1 MQYYTIEGKYYIQE
15 TFENQEEANIDQ
27 EPSSVDN
34 NIEKIFKNSQEEI
47 KNTLNQHKD
56 DLLKSISFNDGN
68 LGVGVSE
75 PSHKFTIKSNSYEDN
90 FNIIA
95 TDKSKG
101 AGVTLTN
108 DLNNSSYLIM
118 GGSESDIGQGNL
130 GFGSI
135 KNGEYKTNME
145 LSEIGNLGL
154 GTKPIYKLH
163 LSNGENQLVKLGLG
177 KSSEFG
183 NPIISYIPGNIDQI
197 NLGYDV
203 GVNSNALNNNS
214 KIISINRNNKVGINT
229 DIPKSELHIKQGN
242 NQDSILGISGSKNS
256 GIILDNS
263 GNHNLSKVDSG
274 VLIMDKNNLILSN
287 GSKNDNL
294 ILMTGGKDQFTINK
308 LGQIT
313 VKNKLNFN
321 VKEYRVNS
329 NSWKN
334 GDVYTW
340 THNLGYIPSLVKAFF
355 YFERDVGGIFVKDSM
370 YEITNS
376 NDTSDWPNQRGIFMT
391 YNKEKVFIRIAPYGP
406 MLLNLTGQANNYY
419 DIKPGDGSIII
430 KIYDTN

>member
-1 MQYYTIEGKYYIQE
+1 
-15 TFENQEEANIDQ
+15 
-27 EPSSVDN
+27 
-34 NIEKIFKNSQEEI
+34 
-47 KNTLNQHKD
+47 
-56 DLLKSISFNDGN
+56 SISFNDGN

-321 VKEYRVNS
+321 
-329 NSWKN
+329 
-334 GDVYTW
+334 
-340 THNLGYIPSLVKAFF
+340 
-355 YFERDVGGIFVKDSM
+355 
-370 YEITNS
+370 
-376 NDTSDWPNQRGIFMT
+376 
-391 YNKEKVFIRIAPYGP
+391 
-406 MLLNLTGQANNYY
+406 
-419 DIKPGDGSIII
+419 
-430 KIYDTN
+430 

>member
-15 TFENQEEANIDQ
+15 TFENQEEDNIDQ

-34 NIEKIFKNSQEEI
+34 NIEKIFKNSQEKI

-95 TDKSKG
+95 SDKSKG

-203 GVNSNALNNNS
+203 GVNSNALNNS

>member
-75 PSHKFTIKSNSYEDN
+75 PSHKFTVKSNSYEDN

-406 MLLNLTGQANNYY
+406 MLLNLTGQVNNYY